1 MVFCI
6 QSRYNIDG
14 GKTIYTLTERLDKM
28 NILKMVRNIIAGGV
42 SLTLFAGCSQ
52 SVATEDVQI
61 GHSAVVPE
69 DVSMDIEELKM
80 EKNLSTIYFAG
91 GCFWGVEEYMSRI
104 AGVYDATSGYANG
117 NTENPTYEEVIRDNT
132 GHAETVRV
140 LYDSTVVSLDELMEK
155 FFRVV
160 DPTSLNKQG
169 NDVGVQYR
177 SGIYYED
184 EADKDIISAHIDA
197 LSQEYDEEIVV
208 EILPLDNFY
217 LAEEYHQ
224 DYLKKNVNGYCHID
238 MNALNETQTESISA
252 DDYERP
258 SLEELSERLTVLQY
272 DITQNGGTERAF
284 THEYNDNYEPG
295 IYVDIT
301 TGEPLFSSA
310 DKYDSGTG
318 WPSFTKSIAED
329 VVVEVEDYSAMEVKS
344 RVGDAH
350 LGHVFEDGPIDAG
363 GLRYCING
371 DALKFIPYN
380 DMPAEGYGH
389 LQHLV
394 IE

>member
-1 MVFCI
+1 MYLIRFLRSAV
-6 QSRYNIDG
+6 
-14 GKTIYTLTERLDKM
+14 
-28 NILKMVRNIIAGGV
+28 VGV
-42 SLTLFAGCSQ
+42 ISLTLLAGCSQ
-52 SVATEDVQI
+52 PITTQDVQI
-61 GHSAVVPE
+61 GHSAVVPQE
-69 DVSMDIEELKM
+69 VSLDIEELKM
-80 EKNLSTIYFAG
+80 EKNLSTIYLAG

-104 AGVYDATSGYANG
+104 AGVYDSTSGYANG
-117 NTENPTYEEVIRDNT
+117 NTENPSYEEVIRDNT

-140 LYDSTVVSLDELMEK
+140 LYDPTVVTLDELLEK

-160 DPTSLNKQG
+160 DPTSFNQQG
-169 NDVGVQYR
+169 NDVGEQYR

-184 EADKDIISAHIDA
+184 DKDKEIITAHIEA
-197 LSQEYDEEIVV
+197 LSQNYDEEIVV

-238 MNALNETQTESISA
+238 MNALNDTDPISA
-252 DDYERP
+252 DDYIAP
-258 SLEELSERLTVLQY
+258 SVQELSERLSEIQFDV
-272 DITQNGGTERAF
+272 TQNNATERAF

-318 WPSFTKSIAED
+318 WPSFTKSITED
-329 VVVEVEDYSAMEVKS
+329 VVVSVPEFSAKEVRS

-350 LGHVFEDGPIDAG
+350 LGHVFEDGPVDAG

-371 DALKFIPYN
+371 AALRFIPYN

-389 LQHLV
+389 LQHFV
-394 IE
+394 I